1 MKLNELVWIIT
12 FFFVTQKCLISRNNP
27 NSLSSTVIQM
37 EYWIFEM
44 QRNQTITFRQS
55 HAISRKPI
63 ILYWAASFAHFVIL
77 LVAGWLNGQCRL
89 FSLPYNWVIF
99 QTQPSRTQIHAKLIC
114 VNHTRK
120 KFYLDN
126 QTKVKFYKL
135 MEVRLLISV
144 I

>member
-1 MKLNELVWIIT
+1 
-12 FFFVTQKCLISRNNP
+12 
-27 NSLSSTVIQM
+27 M
-37 EYWIFEM
+37 EYWIVET
-44 QRNQTITFRQS
+44 QRNQTITFGQYP
-55 HAISRKPI
+55 AISHKPI

-99 QTQPSRTQIHAKLIC
+99 QTQPSRTQIYAKLIC
-114 VNHTRK
+114 VNHKWKK
-120 KFYLDN
+120 KFENLDN

-144 I
+144 IQYYHRDVAQSEVRELTIALEVYVYIL